1 MRNRVISGSV
11 LLIGVALA
19 SAAFAAPK
27 GKKADGDK
35 VICRELGETGSR
47 LATKRVCLTRDQ
59 WREQAQ
65 AQRTELDKAQKIRTG
80 PDGG

>member
-1 MRNRVISGSV
+1 MSGSV
-11 LLIGVALA
+11 LLIGVAVA

-27 GKKADGDK
+27 TAKPNGDK
-35 VICRELGETGSR
+35 VICRELGEIGSR

-65 AQRTELDKAQKIRTG
+65 AQRTDLDKAQKIRTG
-80 PDGG
+80 ADGQ